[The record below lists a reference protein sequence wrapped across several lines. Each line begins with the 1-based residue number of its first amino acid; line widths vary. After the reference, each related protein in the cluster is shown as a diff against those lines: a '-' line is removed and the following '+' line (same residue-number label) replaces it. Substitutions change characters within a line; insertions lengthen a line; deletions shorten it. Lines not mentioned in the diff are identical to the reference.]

1 MRAVNKYKTF
11 FILGSKIKRFPLRI
25 LRFKRP
31 KWLFIKKLLVRALKK
46 RIYKT
51 GNRFK
56 KKNKKEICLPVNLF
70 RKKSS
75 KTFWERLKKNYKNC
89 LFSKKTWSNSYDN
102 NINEDLIKRKLK
114 KKDKKKDYL
123 NFFFLFFEFRVD
135 LLLWNLNYFS
145 TTYEACI
152 QIRNGLILVNGLKID
167 CNTYLQKGDI
177 ITFVNSKM
185 KIEKN
190 FQKYNVN
197 HKIFTGIVEID
208 YYTNTIV
215 ILKSYTS
222 SGVADFSLLSTE
234 YIDVKRVKN
243 NMKF

>member
-1 MRAVNKYKTF
+1 
-11 FILGSKIKRFPLRI
+11 LRI
-25 LRFKRP
+25 LRFKRLI
-31 KWLFIKKLLVRALKK
+31 WIFIKKLLVRTLKK
-46 RIYKT
+46 RIHKA
-51 GNRFK
+51 GRRFK
-56 KKNKKEICLPVNLF
+56 NKYEKESYLPVNLF

-75 KTFWERLKKNYKNC
+75 KFFWERLKKNYKNC

-102 NINEDLIKRKLK
+102 NINENLIKRLLK

-145 TTYEACI
+145 TTYEACV
-152 QIRNGLILVNGLKID
+152 QIRNGLILVNGLKTD
-167 CNTYLQKGDI
+167 RNTYLQKGDI
-177 ITFVNSKM
+177 ITFLDPKI

-190 FQKYNVN
+190 FEKYNVN

-215 ILKSYTS
+215 ILKSCIN